1 MLSSLSTSD
10 ANFLRGIDKIKA
22 RMERAQ
28 LEVASGKR
36 IFSASDEPDGI
47 SPLLSTRAELEAN
60 EQIKNNLGRTK
71 AEVDA
76 AEGNLQQSIKV
87 LERARVLATQAQNS
101 FNQDSTWNALALES
115 ADLTQQMLN
124 VSNIAVEGR
133 YIFAGNSDLSQPFD
147 YDAGLASVTAYA
159 GGPATRQSLFPGG
172 NPFDIARAGQDIFD
186 NAGIDA
192 AGISKSVFAALRDL
206 KNSLEAKDMVALKS
220 AMLAVE
226 TSTKHIAGELSFYGA
241 AQRRVYEAT
250 AASESTGLR
259 LQTQLKRLEDSDT
272 TSAIL
277 EMQQAQFQQEAAFRI
292 RAQLPRKSLFDYM
305 G

>member
-1 MLSSLSTSD
+1 MLSSLSASD
-10 ANFLRGIDKIKA
+10 TNFLRGIDKIKA

-76 AEGNLQQSIKV
+76 AEGGLQQSIKV

-101 FNQDSTWNALALES
+101 FNQDSTWNAITLE
-115 ADLTQQMLN
+115 AGDLNQQMLN

-133 YIFAGNSDLSQPFD
+133 YIFAGNSDSSQPFD
-147 YDAGLASVTAYA
+147 YDPGLSSVTSYA
-159 GGPATRQSLFPGG
+159 GGPSTRQSLFPGG
-172 NPFDIARAGQDIFD
+172 NPFDIARSGDVIFD
-186 NAGIDA
+186 NAGLDA

-206 KNSLEAKDMVALKS
+206 KNSLEAKDVVALKS

-250 AASESTGLR
+250 AAAGSTDLR

-272 TSAIL
+272 SSAIL

-292 RAQLPRKSLFDYM
+292 RAQRPRQSLFDYL